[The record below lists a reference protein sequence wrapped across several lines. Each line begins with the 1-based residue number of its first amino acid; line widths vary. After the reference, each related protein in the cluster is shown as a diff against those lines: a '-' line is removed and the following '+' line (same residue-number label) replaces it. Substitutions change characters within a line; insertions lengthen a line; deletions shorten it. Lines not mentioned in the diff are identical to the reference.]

1 MLFIDLAPPSSEA
14 VLDDVS
20 ITLYIDVCGTSGVV
34 VTPVDAEL
42 PIVSIVSYALGIE
55 VRVGTVG
62 TVSMVLYAFEVG
74 PL

>member
-1 MLFIDLAPPSSEA
+1 MLFIGLAPPSSEA

-20 ITLYIDVCGTSGVV
+20 ITLYVDRVV
-34 VTPVDAEL
+34 VGVLSGAEL
-42 PIVSIVSYALGIE
+42 SIVSIVSYALGIE
-55 VRVGTVG
+55 VRVGRVG